1 MHYTGT
7 IWRPPYEAYSLLIQ
21 VTAGCTHHSCKFCTL
36 YEDLP
41 FKFRMSP
48 LEEVKSDLKE
58 ANHYYKDAD
67 RVFFTGANPFV
78 LSVDKLKILA
88 KMVHEYF
95 PNCQSIGCFARIT
108 DVSQKSVKDLQ
119 ELKDLGYDG
128 ITFGIETGDDE
139 ALVFMKKGYLSKDII
154 EQCKKL
160 EEVDMSYNFFYLTGI
175 SGSGRGEIGA
185 KATAEI
191 FNQLHPQIIDASMLT
206 IYPTSQL
213 FQEIQ
218 AGNWKEETEI
228 EKLQEL
234 KTLIQ
239 NLTVNA
245 RFATDGASNL
255 IQVRGNLKQI
265 SKRWFIFWNNK
276 SIIKMNLIC
285 GNTVK
290 TCLIYEKDVRI
301 IVQNIQRYDDY
312 TDKIVT
318 NAIGNYSRSGSSHSV
333 LYRELCAGGHVVEN
347 RLIINPEK
355 ANLYRTGS
363 IFTEMSFLNGELTES
378 DYITADGDINIK
390 VRTLLYQLKIYDDRI
405 RVELN
410 YDLFL
415 NDKFTSNNA
424 LIISIRDIA

>member
-139 ALVFMKKGYLSKDII
+139 ALVFMKRDI
-154 EQCKKL
+154 C
-160 EEVDMSYNFFYLTGI
+160 
-175 SGSGRGEIGA
+175 
-185 KATAEI
+185 
-191 FNQLHPQIIDASMLT
+191 
-206 IYPTSQL
+206 
-213 FQEIQ
+213 
-218 AGNWKEETEI
+218 
-228 EKLQEL
+228 
-234 KTLIQ
+234 
-239 NLTVNA
+239 
-245 RFATDGASNL
+245 
-255 IQVRGNLKQI
+255 
-265 SKRWFIFWNNK
+265 
-276 SIIKMNLIC
+276 
-285 GNTVK
+285 
-290 TCLIYEKDVRI
+290 
-301 IVQNIQRYDDY
+301 
-312 TDKIVT
+312 
-318 NAIGNYSRSGSSHSV
+318 
-333 LYRELCAGGHVVEN
+333 
-347 RLIINPEK
+347 
-355 ANLYRTGS
+355 
-363 IFTEMSFLNGELTES
+363 
-378 DYITADGDINIK
+378 
-390 VRTLLYQLKIYDDRI
+390 LKI
-405 RVELN
+405 L
-410 YDLFL
+410 
-415 NDKFTSNNA
+415 SNNA
-424 LIISIRDIA
+424 KS

>member
-255 IQVRGNLKQI
+255 IQVRGNLKTDKQKMVHFLEQQI
-265 SKRWFIFWNNK
+265 HVITVKQVLIPCLKFFGCIYLPESFYFFCVQIRIGHLHTDLFDRLFCELLYGPFSFCRLLCKLFGQLLCRLFLFLLLQIHPGIAHSLRAVDFYRFFKLADICIDSFDLINVNLILLRKDSICPSLCQNTHILIFCFIF
-276 SIIKMNLIC
+276 
-285 GNTVK
+285 
-290 TCLIYEKDVRI
+290 
-301 IVQNIQRYDDY
+301 Q
-312 TDKIVT
+312 
-318 NAIGNYSRSGSSHSV
+318 
-333 LYRELCAGGHVVEN
+333 
-347 RLIINPEK
+347 
-355 ANLYRTGS
+355 
-363 IFTEMSFLNGELTES
+363 
-378 DYITADGDINIK
+378 
-390 VRTLLYQLKIYDDRI
+390 
-405 RVELN
+405 
-410 YDLFL
+410 
-415 NDKFTSNNA
+415 
-424 LIISIRDIA
+424 

>member
-78 LSVDKLKILA
+78 LSVDKLKTLA

-108 DVSQKSVKDLQ
+108 DISQKSVKDLQ

-160 EEVDMSYNFFYLTGI
+160 EEVDMSYNFFQ
-175 SGSGRGEIGA
+175 S
-185 KATAEI
+185 
-191 FNQLHPQIIDASMLT
+191 
-206 IYPTSQL
+206 
-213 FQEIQ
+213 
-218 AGNWKEETEI
+218 
-228 EKLQEL
+228 
-234 KTLIQ
+234 
-239 NLTVNA
+239 LTVNA

-255 IQVRGNLKQI
+255 IQVRGNLK
-265 SKRWFIFWNNK
+265 
-276 SIIKMNLIC
+276 
-285 GNTVK
+285 
-290 TCLIYEKDVRI
+290 
-301 IVQNIQRYDDY
+301 
-312 TDKIVT
+312 TDKQKMVHFLEQQIH
-318 NAIGNYSRSGSSHSV
+318 NQDESYLRQ
-333 LYRELCAGGHVVEN
+333 YRE
-347 RLIINPEK
+347 
-355 ANLYRTGS
+355 NLPH
-363 IFTEMSFLNGELTES
+363 L
-378 DYITADGDINIK
+378 
-390 VRTLLYQLKIYDDRI
+390 
-405 RVELN
+405 
-410 YDLFL
+410 
-415 NDKFTSNNA
+415 
-424 LIISIRDIA
+424 

>member
-154 EQCKKL
+154 EQCK
-160 EEVDMSYNFFYLTGI
+160 
-175 SGSGRGEIGA
+175 
-185 KATAEI
+185 
-191 FNQLHPQIIDASMLT
+191 
-206 IYPTSQL
+206 
-213 FQEIQ
+213 
-218 AGNWKEETEI
+218 
-228 EKLQEL
+228 
-234 KTLIQ
+234 
-239 NLTVNA
+239 NLN
-245 RFATDGASNL
+245 
-255 IQVRGNLKQI
+255 
-265 SKRWFIFWNNK
+265 
-276 SIIKMNLIC
+276 
-285 GNTVK
+285 
-290 TCLIYEKDVRI
+290 
-301 IVQNIQRYDDY
+301 
-312 TDKIVT
+312 
-318 NAIGNYSRSGSSHSV
+318 
-333 LYRELCAGGHVVEN
+333 
-347 RLIINPEK
+347 
-355 ANLYRTGS
+355 
-363 IFTEMSFLNGELTES
+363 
-378 DYITADGDINIK
+378 
-390 VRTLLYQLKIYDDRI
+390 
-405 RVELN
+405 
-410 YDLFL
+410 
-415 NDKFTSNNA
+415 
-424 LIISIRDIA
+424 

>member
-78 LSVDKLKILA
+78 LSVDKLKTLA

-154 EQCKKL
+154 SCVFHKWL
-160 EEVDMSYNFFYLTGI
+160 D
-175 SGSGRGEIGA
+175 
-185 KATAEI
+185 
-191 FNQLHPQIIDASMLT
+191 
-206 IYPTSQL
+206 
-213 FQEIQ
+213 
-218 AGNWKEETEI
+218 
-228 EKLQEL
+228 
-234 KTLIQ
+234 
-239 NLTVNA
+239 
-245 RFATDGASNL
+245 
-255 IQVRGNLKQI
+255 
-265 SKRWFIFWNNK
+265 
-276 SIIKMNLIC
+276 
-285 GNTVK
+285 
-290 TCLIYEKDVRI
+290 
-301 IVQNIQRYDDY
+301 
-312 TDKIVT
+312 
-318 NAIGNYSRSGSSHSV
+318 
-333 LYRELCAGGHVVEN
+333 
-347 RLIINPEK
+347 
-355 ANLYRTGS
+355 
-363 IFTEMSFLNGELTES
+363 
-378 DYITADGDINIK
+378 
-390 VRTLLYQLKIYDDRI
+390 
-405 RVELN
+405 
-410 YDLFL
+410 
-415 NDKFTSNNA
+415 
-424 LIISIRDIA
+424 